1 MSNYVQGHIE
11 YQESV
16 LNAVQELITEK
27 GETTDEVQHVIDEA
41 LEELQG
47 WYEMRDQFE

>member
-1 MSNYVQGHIE
+1 MSKYVQEHIE

-16 LNAVQELITEK
+16 LNNVRELITEK
-27 GETTDEVQHVIDEA
+27 GETTGEVQHVIDEA

-47 WYEMRDQFE
+47 WYEM